1 MALSRWL
8 LALGCLCLLAMP
20 AQAQSTV
27 QDFSNPGVKGTNYAE
42 YGTGTGSVQSGG
54 PAGASNYYRLT
65 QSGVGSTNN
74 IIAFDLTSPGK
85 ASHVV
90 GSFDFRIG
98 GTLGC
103 HADGIG
109 LVLIDTSNFG
119 TTGNGPSIAEEGSTN
134 RGGGLGIG
142 LDDYNNGNPYDTTSI
157 GLPNSTD
164 GDEVSVNLLNIGPP
178 RFDFVYAVD
187 LYTLTNSGY
196 NMHQDFLDDGT
207 TPFDHCD
214 FTVDIDPNGGAAVSV
229 YITSS
234 QQDSTSGQRFKALSV
249 VVPALLPY
257 EMRVGFAG
265 RTGGCDDTHDIANV
279 NISFAP

>member
-20 AQAQSTV
+20 ALAQSTV

-54 PAGASNYYRLT
+54 PAGATNYYRLT
-65 QSGVGSTNN
+65 QTGVGSTNN

-85 ASHVV
+85 SSHVV

-157 GLPNSTD
+157 GLPNATD
-164 GDEVSVNLLNIGPP
+164 GDEVSVNLLRACCKINYFRVCLACYQLVVEGDHDRRSSSWLN
-178 RFDFVYAVD
+178 RFCLIA
-187 LYTLTNSGY
+187 SG
-196 NMHQDFLDDGT
+196 NAWSL
-207 TPFDHCD
+207 
-214 FTVDIDPNGGAAVSV
+214 
-229 YITSS
+229 
-234 QQDSTSGQRFKALSV
+234 
-249 VVPALLPY
+249 
-257 EMRVGFAG
+257 
-265 RTGGCDDTHDIANV
+265 
-279 NISFAP
+279 